1 MVEIKKVSEI
11 IDDPVKLNVCSG
23 DSNSLKVLYWQAK
36 SELDFDADTGIKVS
50 NEHIFHPKARDFINL
65 ALKNNADLI
74 LTPEYSFPYKIINE
88 IIKSEDLWPKDG
100 ALWCLSTEG
109 ISVDGFF
116 EKLSRL
122 GSKERIEV
130 YKPELL
136 VTNNF
141 INALIYLFKY
151 NNKLYIL
158 PQFKIQPMSDPW
170 ANFENSNLSLGKEIL
185 IFDLNG
191 EESHL
196 LNIFL
201 SFICADVLGINFENI
216 REQFLTKKKLIF
228 NPQLNFSPYH
238 SSFCDF
244 RKNVLDHSQND
255 KIITLNW
262 AQGTEIVNN
271 SDIIKNSGSAFY
283 KKNNNSFWLKAGI
296 KVRNQNHK
304 KGTFYLYDNHIDIWH
319 YSTDE
324 HIKLIL
330 LKKKILP
337 GRHALTKVFREPNT
351 EKLYNYKN
359 SDNSWEICEKDFLE
373 LHKEKLKNIISNLD
387 NNYNYPFEIESA
399 DQFDYFFGL
408 CFGRFNG
415 EELTANS
422 EIGDRILVSNSQEG
436 SEEKLERVEQYKRL
450 MKLLKDNKFPEPL
463 EHFKDN
469 HVFGI
474 DKSYPDVGKNNFNLF
489 TKKDCFDSALAIIT
503 SNCTDVKINKL
514 VNSIKKNI
522 HPNYEDRFA
531 LYYNAG
537 VDEGYTF
544 YKEHIQKS
552 YKRDGRTKNLT
563 SIKRGE

>member
-23 DSNSLKVLYWQAK
+23 DSNPLKVLYWQAK
-36 SELDFDADTGIKVS
+36 SELNFDADTGVKAS
-50 NEHIFHPKARDFINL
+50 NEQIFNPKARDFINL
-65 ALKNNADLI
+65 ALENNTDLI

-88 IIKSEDLWPKDG
+88 VIETEDLWPKDG
-100 ALWCLSTEG
+100 ALWCLSSEG

-116 EKLSRL
+116 EKLDRWD
-122 GSKERIEV
+122 SKERIEV

-136 VTNNF
+136 VRNNF

-158 PQFKIQPMSDPW
+158 PQFKIQSMSDPW
-170 ANFENSNLSLGKEIL
+170 ANSENSNLSLGKEIL

-191 EESHL
+191 EEPHL
-196 LNIFL
+196 INIFL

-244 RKNVLDHSQND
+244 RKNILDHSQND

-262 AQGTEIVNN
+262 AKGTEIVNN
-271 SDIIKNSGSAFY
+271 SNIIKNSGSAFY
-283 KKNNNSFWLKAGI
+283 KKNNNSSWLKEGI

-330 LKKKILP
+330 LKKEILP
-337 GRHALTKVFREPNT
+337 GRHAVTKVFREPNT
-351 EKLYNYKN
+351 KKLYNYKN

-373 LHKEKLKNIISNLD
+373 LHKEKLESIISNVD

-436 SEEKLERVEQYKRL
+436 SEEKLERVEHYKRL
-450 MKLLKDNKFPEPL
+450 MSLLKENKFPEPL
-463 EHFKDN
+463 EHFTDN

-474 DKSYPDVGKNNFNLF
+474 DESYPEVGKNHFNLF
-489 TKKDCFDSALAIIT
+489 TKDDNPSCALAIIT
-503 SNCTDVKINKL
+503 SDCSATKVDKL
-514 VNSIKKNI
+514 ANSIMENI
-522 HPNYEDRFA
+522 HPNYKDHFV

-544 YKEHIQKS
+544 YKKHIQKS
-552 YKRDGRTKNLT
+552 YKKDGRAKNIT
-563 SIKRGE
+563 SFKGGE